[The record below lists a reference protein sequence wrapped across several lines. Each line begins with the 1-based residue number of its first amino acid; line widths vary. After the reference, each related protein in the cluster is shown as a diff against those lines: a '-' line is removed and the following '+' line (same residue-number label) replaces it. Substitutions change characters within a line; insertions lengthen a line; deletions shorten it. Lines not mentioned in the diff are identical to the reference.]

1 MRRPPPPLLPPLLVL
16 LSGFGAAAPPAD
28 SLAPLPAPRNLKV
41 HLYNAQ
47 QALSW
52 EPVSLDG
59 DPRPVVYQVQ
69 YKYSTS
75 SNWYDVNKEDSKVDC
90 TNLTRTECDF
100 TANSLSEGF
109 PRRFN
114 ISLRVRAKLGGLI
127 SAWATA
133 PWFEHYRNA
142 TIGPPENIRVIP
154 EEGSLI
160 IRLSAPFDVAAS
172 EAFFVYYVYYWEKA
186 GGRQAR
192 VPRCFRSNYITL
204 NDLKPLRV
212 YCFQVKAELCLTKEN
227 ISRPG
232 HLSNISCSETAAD
245 ASVKLQ
251 QDILAIATTFLVLL
265 VVVGVC
271 LFLVLKY
278 RGLVKHWFHSPP
290 SIPSQIEEYLRDPDQ
305 PILDALD
312 KDSSPKDDAWD
323 SVSIVTFPENEQEGS
338 PQSADPSHQP
348 TEGVL

>member
-1 MRRPPPPLLPPLLVL
+1 MRRPPPTLLPPLLVL

-52 EPVSLDG
+52 EPVYLDG

-109 PRRFN
+109 PWRFN
-114 ISLRVRAKLGGLI
+114 ISLRVRAKLGGLV

-142 TIGPPENIRVIP
+142 
-154 EEGSLI
+154 
-160 IRLSAPFDVAAS
+160 
-172 EAFFVYYVYYWEKA
+172 
-186 GGRQAR
+186 
-192 VPRCFRSNYITL
+192 
-204 NDLKPLRV
+204 
-212 YCFQVKAELCLTKEN
+212 
-227 ISRPG
+227 
-232 HLSNISCSETAAD
+232 
-245 ASVKLQ
+245 SVKLQ
-251 QDILAIATTFLVLL
+251 QDILAAATTFLVLL
-265 VVVGVC
+265 VVVGSC

-290 SIPSQIEEYLRDPDQ
+290 SIPSQIEEYLKDPDQ

-348 TEGVL
+348 TEGVP